1 MFALQATYLAILVI
15 NVLPKPFHLNTGDV
29 CYRCMQPPADRAV
42 RRPDQIPLTAAEV
55 VWPVILGRML
65 AVELPHLLKGM
76 IFKPFLPIYT
86 AIDVGLQDNGYLRE
100 ALSVLCQ
107 KVLYPVMV
115 NLLRFLASSSRCLS
129 TTLQLHILFIPAG
142 KSCTLK
148 TSLNIKTMLTTSC
161 SPHHFPQASGTEH

>member
-1 MFALQATYLAILVI
+1 MVILVM

-29 CYRCMQPPADRAV
+29 SYRCMQPLADRAV
-42 RRPDQIPLTAAEV
+42 RLLDQIPLTAAEV
-55 VWPVILGRML
+55 VWPVLLGRML

-86 AIDVGLQDNGYLRE
+86 AVDVGLQDDGYLRE

-115 NLLRFLASSSRCLS
+115 NLIRFLSKFFSVLVNHTAI
-129 TTLQLHILFIPAG
+129 THIIY
-142 KSCTLK
+142 
-148 TSLNIKTMLTTSC
+148 TSW
-161 SPHHFPQASGTEH
+161 